1 VEFEQPER
9 YAGRSSYTLGMLLR
23 VATDGLFFQTTT
35 LLRWIV
41 CLGFVVALAGL
52 LLACFFV
59 WIYATHSPYPLP
71 GWTSLSVLILLMG
84 GFIILSTGV
93 TGLYIGKIFQQV
105 KGRPLYV
112 LDEATPPARVS
123 VEPAASR
130 RAR

>member
-1 VEFEQPER
+1 
-9 YAGRSSYTLGMLLR
+9 MLVR
-23 VATDGLFFQTTT
+23 VALDGVFFQTTT

-41 CLGFVVALAGL
+41 YAGFLAALAGL
-52 LLACFFV
+52 LLALVFIV
-59 WIYATHSPYPLP
+59 IYLTHSPYPLP
-71 GWTSLSVLILLMG
+71 GWTSLSVLVLLMG

-112 LDEATPPARVS
+112 IDEVTAVITAAA
-123 VEPAASR
+123 EPAAPR